1 MKAIASLSLIVL
13 MASPSFARV
22 GETPDECAIRYGSS
36 TGNLAKGQATFR
48 RGGVTI
54 VVHFENGKSVRE
66 DFGPESGGMLSDD
79 QINSLL
85 QESAEG
91 SSWDK
96 AGETSTVISYVRKD
110 GQASAAGR
118 KPERPRQRPNKA
130 DRHRRRAHHQSDLI
144 DLHREKALTRQSPL
158 TPFRAEMALPG

>member
-13 MASPSFARV
+13 IASPSFARV

-96 AGETSTVISYVRKD
+96 AGETSTVISYGRKD
-110 GQASAAGR
+110 GHASAQAAKPSDQGSGR
-118 KPERPRQRPNKA
+118 IKLTVTGAELIIKA
-130 DRHRRRAHHQSDLI
+130 
-144 DLHREKALTRQSPL
+144 T
-158 TPFRAEMALPG
+158 